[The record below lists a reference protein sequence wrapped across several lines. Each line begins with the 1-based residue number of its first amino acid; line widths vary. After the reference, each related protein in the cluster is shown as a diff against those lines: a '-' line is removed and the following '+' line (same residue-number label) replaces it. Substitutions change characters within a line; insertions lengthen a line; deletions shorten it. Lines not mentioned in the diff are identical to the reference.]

1 MKTKHLIVGA
11 GLSGL
16 YTAYRL
22 EKMGKD
28 YLLLDA
34 RERVGGR
41 ILSSSITGLELP
53 TSPLNTVD
61 MGPSWFWPQM
71 HPRITQLIDDLMLPI
86 FPQYSQGAYLLENQ
100 SNSAPIRYESGFEQ
114 SPTSMR
120 IAGGMQCLVDTLLA
134 ALPSHKVQLSRKV
147 THVEY
152 HEKNQST
159 VTINHN
165 NKQESI
171 EAEQVIFALPL
182 RLLAESI
189 SFTPALPYELT
200 QRFSAT
206 TTWMAAHAKFFAIY
220 ESPFW
225 REEGLSGSASS
236 RVGPLVEIH
245 DASTFEGVGALFG
258 FVGIDAATRAKAGE
272 ALIKQAAIEQLT
284 RIFGSKASTPIDI
297 KLLDWSQ
304 ETLTATEADHQA
316 PSTHPHYGLPASAKA
331 LNKFHWYFAG
341 TEAAQENGGYLEGA
355 LEAADVVLSSLSN
368 S

>member
-22 EKMGKD
+22 EQMGED

-34 RERVGGR
+34 RERIGGR
-41 ILSSSITGLELP
+41 IISLSINNLESP

-86 FPQYSQGAYLLENQ
+86 FPQYSKGAYLLENQ
-100 SNSAPIRYESGFEQ
+100 PNSAPIRYESGFEQ

-120 IAGGMQCLVDTLLA
+120 IAGGMQCLVVTLLA
-134 ALPSHKVQLSRKV
+134 ALPSHKVQLNSKV

-152 HEKNQST
+152 HDHGQTT
-159 VTINHN
+159 VTINHSS
-165 NKQESI
+165 KVKSI

-206 TTWMAAHAKFFAIY
+206 TTWMAANAKFFAIY
-220 ESPFW
+220 KSPFW

-245 DASTFEGVGALFG
+245 DASTFDGVGALFG

-284 RIFGSKASTPIDI
+284 RIFGEKANSPIDI

-304 ETLTATEADHQA
+304 EALTATEADHQA
-316 PSTHPHYGLPASAKA
+316 SSTHPHYGLPASAKA

-341 TEAAQENGGYLEGA
+341 TEAALENGGYLEGA
-355 LEAADVVLSSLSN
+355 LEAADVVLSSLSDN
-368 S
+368 

>member
-41 ILSSSITGLELP
+41 ILSPSITGLELP
-53 TSPLNTVD
+53 ILPLNTVD

-120 IAGGMQCLVDTLLA
+120 IAGGMQCLVDALLA
-134 ALPSHKVQLSRKV
+134 TIPSHKVRLGRKV

-165 NKQESI
+165 SKVESI

-189 SFTPALPYELT
+189 SFTPTLPDELI

-236 RVGPLVEIH
+236 HVGPLVEIH
-245 DASTFEGVGALFG
+245 DASTFEDVGALFG

-304 ETLTATEADHQA
+304 EPLTATEADHQA
-316 PSTHPHYGLPASAKA
+316 PSTHPHYGLPTSAKA

-355 LEAADVVLSSLSN
+355 LEAADIVLASLSD

>member
-1 MKTKHLIVGA
+1 MKTKHLIIGA

-22 EKMGKD
+22 EQMDED

-34 RERVGGR
+34 RERIGGR
-41 ILSSSITGLELP
+41 ILSSSITGLSQKI
-53 TSPLNTVD
+53 SPSNTVD

-100 SNSAPIRYESGFEQ
+100 PNSAPVRYESGFEQ

-120 IAGGMQCLVDTLLA
+120 IAGGMQLLVDTLFA
-134 ALPSHKVQLSRKV
+134 ALPSHKVQLSSKV

-152 HEKNQST
+152 HESHRNI
-159 VTINHN
+159 VTIKYN
-165 NKQESI
+165 NMVKNI
-171 EAEQVIFALPL
+171 EANQVIFALPL

-189 SFTPALPYELT
+189 SFTPALPNELK
-200 QRFSAT
+200 QRFST
-206 TTWMAAHAKFFAIY
+206 TATWMAAHAKFFAIY

-245 DASTFEGVGALFG
+245 DASTFDGVGALFG
-258 FVGIDAATRAKAGE
+258 FVGINAATRIKAGE
-272 ALIKQAAIEQLT
+272 TLIKQAAVDQLT
-284 RIFGSKASTPIDI
+284 RIFGEKANTPIDI

-304 ETLTATEADHQA
+304 EPLTATTTDQQA
-316 PSTHPHYGLPASAKA
+316 PTTHPHYGLSRAAKN

-341 TEAAQENGGYLEGA
+341 TEAAKENGGYLEGA
-355 LEAADVVLSSLSN
+355 LEAADIVLASLSD

>member
-16 YTAYRL
+16 YTAYQL
-22 EKMGKD
+22 EKKGKD

-100 SNSAPIRYESGFEQ
+100 PNSAPIRYESGFEQ

-120 IAGGMQCLVDTLLA
+120 IAGGMQLLVDTLLA
-134 ALPSHKVQLSRKV
+134 ALPSHKVQLNSKV
-147 THVEY
+147 TDVEY
-152 HEKNQST
+152 HDHAQT
-159 VTINHN
+159 TITITHN
-165 NKQESI
+165 NKQENI

-200 QRFSAT
+200 QHFST
-206 TTWMAAHAKFFAIY
+206 TATWMAAHAKFFAIY

-245 DASTFEGVGALFG
+245 DASTFDDIGALFG
-258 FVGIDAATRAKAGE
+258 FVGIDATTRIKAGE
-272 ALIKQAAIEQLT
+272 TLIKQAAVDQLI
-284 RIFGSKASTPIDI
+284 RIFGEKAKTPIDV

-304 ETLTATEADHQA
+304 EPLTATEADHQA
-316 PSTHPHYGLPASAKA
+316 PSSHPQYGLPRAAKA
-331 LNKFHWYFAG
+331 LDKFHWYFAG
-341 TEAAQENGGYLEGA
+341 TEAAKENGGYLEGA
-355 LEAADVVLSSLSN
+355 LEAADIVLASLCDR
-368 S
+368 

>member
-22 EKMGKD
+22 EQMGED

-34 RERVGGR
+34 RERIGGR
-41 ILSSSITGLELP
+41 ILSSSIAGLEIP
-53 TSPLNTVD
+53 TSALNTVD

-100 SNSAPIRYESGFEQ
+100 PNSAPIRYESGFEQ

-134 ALPSHKVQLSRKV
+134 ALPNHKVQLNSKV
-147 THVEY
+147 IHVEH
-152 HEKNQST
+152 HEHAQTT

-165 NKQESI
+165 NKMKYI

-182 RLLAESI
+182 RLLSENI
-189 SFTPALPYELT
+189 SFSPTLPYELT
-200 QRFSAT
+200 QRFST
-206 TTWMAAHAKFFAIY
+206 TATWMAAHAKFFAIY

-225 REEGLSGSASS
+225 REAGLSGSASS

-245 DASTFEGVGALFG
+245 DASTFDGIGALFG
-258 FVGIDAATRAKAGE
+258 FVGIDATTRIKAGE
-272 ALIKQAAIEQLT
+272 NLIKQAAVDQLI
-284 RIFGSKASTPIDI
+284 RIFGEKAKTPIDV

-304 ETLTATEADHQA
+304 EPLTATEADHQA
-316 PSTHPHYGLPASAKA
+316 PSSHPQYGLPRAAKA
-331 LNKFHWYFAG
+331 LDKFHWYFAG
-341 TEAAQENGGYLEGA
+341 TEAAKENGGYLEGA
-355 LEAADVVLSSLSN
+355 LEAADIVLASLCDR
-368 S
+368 